1 MMNYKVSLIIP
12 IYNRVDTLER
22 TLHYVCKSN
31 DMPDEILII
40 DQTSEES
47 TANRIKHLVN
57 GINGKYIHLN
67 EPSLVHARNVGIQ
80 NASGE
85 ILVFMDDDV
94 DVRTDTFTNVR
105 SLFNDPNV
113 AMIAGPN
120 DKESTVHRNSLIG
133 VLLGKSSWR
142 KRKEGH
148 VSKAIYGRL
157 PEVCGDYTPTEWAMG
172 YFFCV
177 RRALV
182 HKWGLQ
188 FDEHFKYYSY
198 AEDLDFT
205 YGYFKHCQ
213 EENLKCYYSK
223 LVTVTHNASLE
234 YRIPK
239 RSNTFMVV
247 LHRYYIANK
256 HFEMNNS
263 FFWCRWSNLGDFLY
277 RLIRKEHPGDIIEA
291 EKFFQNYKNDI
302 LCGDF
307 HYDGFIN

>member
-12 IYNRVDTLER
+12 TYNRVDALER
-22 TLHYVCKSN
+22 TLLYVCKSN

-40 DQTSEES
+40 DQTTEVS
-47 TANRIKHLVN
+47 TANRIKLLVN
-57 GINGKYIHLN
+57 GINGTYIHLK

-80 NASGE
+80 VASGD

-94 DVRTDTFTNVR
+94 DVRTDTFANVR
-105 SLFNDPNV
+105 CLFNDPVV

-120 DKESTVHRNSLIG
+120 DKNTPAHKNSLIG
-133 VLLGKSSWR
+133 VLFGKSSWQ
-142 KRKEGH
+142 KRKKGH
-148 VSKAIYGRL
+148 VSNAIYGRL
-157 PEVCGDYTPTEWAMG
+157 PEVCGNHTPTEWAMG

-182 HKWGLQ
+182 LKWGLQ

-205 YGYFKHCQ
+205 YGYYKHCL
-213 EENLKCYYSK
+213 EDNLKCYYSK
-223 LVTVTHNASLE
+223 LVTVTHNASQE

-256 HFEMNNS
+256 HFGVKKC
-263 FFWCRWSNLGDFLY
+263 FFWCRLSNLGDFLY
-277 RLIRKEHPGDIIEA
+277 RFIRKEHPGDILEA
-291 EKFFQNYKNDI
+291 EKFFHKYKNDI
-302 LCGDF
+302 LCGNF
-307 HYDGFIN
+307 HYYDFIN